1 MKTTDKQGCNAL
13 VEILVKQGVRR
24 AVLSPGSRNAPL
36 LMAFSRTPEI
46 DSYVVVDERTAA
58 FMALGMSQR
67 SGEPVALVCTSGTAL
82 LNYAPAVAEAYYQ
95 HIPLIVVSG
104 DRPAEW
110 IDQDDGQTLRQY
122 GALSHFV
129 KHSYDLRAEWTLPTD
144 GWYFNRCVNDALLT
158 ALSGE
163 KGPVHINISI
173 TEPLTGETDLP
184 VRRERLVGRIP
195 SSGIPDEDAM
205 SLLSDEFMSARKVMI
220 LVAFSQPDERLSL
233 ALARL
238 AELPQVVVLTESIG
252 NVRGERFI
260 PTIDRVYS
268 VIDKSERPDYAPDL
282 LITLGGSLVSRMIKA
297 FLRQHQPREH
307 WRISL
312 GDHIV
317 DTMQALTHHIE
328 SLPALFLDELS
339 RRVSPVE
346 SDFSSLWHRKEDE
359 ATRLHDEYVARAG
372 WCDLKAFSLILPA
385 IPAGAAL
392 QLSNGTTVR
401 YAQLFRCEQ
410 VVRSDCNRGVC
421 GIDGST
427 STAVGVACVGDDELT
442 VFITGD
448 MSFSYDVNGLSSGY
462 LSPRFKVIVM
472 CNGGGGI
479 FRFIKPTAGLP
490 ELERCFEVHRD
501 IPVQKY
507 ADLFGLRYFEIVDE
521 VSATEVL
528 SRFFAEREQP
538 AILAVYTPN
547 VYNAEVLRGYFR
559 RARQS

>member
-13 VEILVKQGVRR
+13 VEILAKQGVKRV
-24 AVLSPGSRNAPL
+24 VLSPGSRNAPL
-36 LMAFSRTPEI
+36 LMAFSRSSEI
-46 DSYVVVDERTAA
+46 ESYVVVDERTAA

-95 HIPLIVVSG
+95 HIPLIVISG
-104 DRPAEW
+104 DRPIEW

-129 KHSYDLRAEWTLPTD
+129 KRSYDLRAEWTLPTD

-158 ALSGE
+158 ALAGE
-163 KGPVHINISI
+163 AGPVHINLSI
-173 TEPLTGETDLP
+173 TEPLTGETEAP
-184 VRRERLVGRIP
+184 SRPERVVMRVP
-195 SSGIPDEDAM
+195 SASVPDEAAM
-205 SLLSDEFMSARKVMI
+205 ALLCDEFMSARKV
-220 LVAFSQPDERLSL
+220 LVVAAFMPPSEALNQALS
-233 ALARL
+233 RL
-238 AELPQVVVLTESIG
+238 AALPQVVVLTESLA
-252 NVRGERFI
+252 NVHDERFI

-268 VIDKSERPDYAPDL
+268 VIDKSEWPDFAPDL

-297 FLRQHQPREH
+297 FLRQHKPKAH
-307 WRISL
+307 WRISP
-312 GDHIV
+312 GDRVV
-317 DTMQALTHHIE
+317 DTLQALTRHIE
-328 SLPALFLDELS
+328 AAPAPFLDSLL
-339 RRVSPVE
+339 RRVTPV
-346 SDFSSLWHRKEDE
+346 DSSYSALWHDKQRV
-359 ATRLHDEYVARAG
+359 ATRLHDDYMTRIG
-372 WCDLKAFSLILPA
+372 WCDLKAFSMILPA

-401 YAQLFRCEQ
+401 YAQLFDTPQ
-410 VVRSDCNRGVC
+410 VSRNDCNRGVC

-427 STAVGVACVGDDELT
+427 STAAGAACVGDGPT

-448 MSFSYDVNGLSSGY
+448 MSFSYDANGLSSAY

-501 IPVQKY
+501 IPVEKY
-507 ADLFGLRYFEIVDE
+507 ADLFGLRYFAIDDE
-521 VSATEVL
+521 ASAAEVL
-528 SRFFAEREQP
+528 PRFFAESERP
-538 AILAVYTPN
+538 AILAVHTPHI
-547 VYNAEVLRGYFR
+547 YNAEVLRGYFR
-559 RARQS
+559 RARQ